1 MKCTR
6 EPSSYSVPGTR
17 HTREPSRYSNYS
29 YTARVLSTR
38 APANLAVTVTQKPL
52 MFSETGHVL
61 RYSKKTLLLQQKN
74 PAFTAKK
81 TLLLQQ
87 KKPCFY
93 SKKKPAILQSIRL

>member
-1 MKCTR
+1 VKCTR

-17 HTREPSRYSNYS
+17 PTRESSRYSNYSNYS

-61 RYSKKTLLLQQKN
+61 KYSKKN

-93 SKKKPAILQSIRL
+93 GKKTPLFYNP